1 MGCPVE
7 VMPEGYPLEISIF
20 SNCVCFLR
28 NLNHSRERCL
38 SLHLS
43 NGQPGMVTL
52 GNAAKQLGISKPT
65 ISKAIAKGHLSAARR
80 DDGSFAI
87 DPSELVRWWDGVK
100 HRFQPQAVIEL
111 QPATRSDDGETAD
124 GNGVAN
130 RQHEHTG
137 NGDNEVARR
146 LAALEAEVRGLRE
159 LVAEVKASRDDA
171 KATADHWRVQAERL
185 TMVLP
190 APLPTPAAPETSGEA
205 EARHPS
211 RPWWKRLAG

>member
-1 MGCPVE
+1 
-7 VMPEGYPLEISIF
+7 
-20 SNCVCFLR
+20 
-28 NLNHSRERCL
+28 
-38 SLHLS
+38 
-43 NGQPGMVTL
+43 MVTL

-100 HRFQPQAVIEL
+100 HRFQPQPVIEL
-111 QPATRSDDGETAD
+111 QSATHSEDGETTRS
-124 GNGVAN
+124 NGVAH
-130 RQHEHTG
+130 RQLEHPG

-159 LVAEVKASRDDA
+159 LVTEVKASRDDA
-171 KATADHWRVQAERL
+171 KATADQWRVQAERL

-190 APLPTPAAPETSGEA
+190 APLPAPAPTEMKSQSEA
-205 EARHPS
+205 QHPL
-211 RPWWKRLAG
+211 RLWWKRLAG